1 METEHE
7 NSRDLYNIYFMVDV
21 SPLTQLPPTAKPG
34 RPQPSIGLCFNDLR
48 FSISFDR
55 QKHWAGF
62 PKPGHI
68 YFSLPEI
75 PYSACRMLMFC
86 KTSHRASP
94 HLPSYFCSFILFMI
108 RGPSQNSDDGKSMT
122 CMCWHVSRSP
132 HWHVVVGRPNYLS
145 SRQKLYMRHV
155 LACTGTDRMLQC
167 RIDARV
173 LVVLDFR
180 PVPS

>member
-108 RGPSQNSDDGKSMT
+108 RGAISKFCRRQVHDLHMLGMSADPPSLA
-122 CMCWHVSRSP
+122 R
-132 HWHVVVGRPNYLS
+132 S
-145 SRQKLYMRHV
+145 SRASKLSRAAV
-155 LACTGTDRMLQC
+155 KIC
-167 RIDARV
+167 
-173 LVVLDFR
+173 
-180 PVPS
+180 PS